1 MVYPCLSSNCPL
13 EIATLW
19 GVSPIFSHPTLC
31 INPESSFATGIL
43 HISWLFLYD
52 AHFDKVDNVKEKRA
66 HKEETM
72 LAFHRSSR
80 LLKGRKPLLHPEV
93 LKPSIKH
100 GNWKSPLL
108 PIGLITKKSLQCPQP
123 AETQPPLHWR
133 DGRCRSWRP
142 VPSVTRDMINEGFLA
157 GPNKNEVMMV
167 LSIGLVTLSPHSP
180 MLTYWDI
187 LDGQDPAPVC
197 N

>member
-1 MVYPCLSSNCPL
+1 MVYQFVHFV
-13 EIATLW
+13 
-19 GVSPIFSHPTLC
+19 GPIFSHPTLC
-31 INPESSFATGIL
+31 INPESSSATGIL
-43 HISWLFLYD
+43 HISWLFLDD

-66 HKEETM
+66 HKEQTM

-80 LLKGRKPLLHPEV
+80 LLKGRKPLLHPEIPLTLHQTWQ
-93 LKPSIKH
+93 LKIPPFTH
-100 GNWKSPLL
+100 WFDH
-108 PIGLITKKSLQCPQP
+108 KKSLQCPQP

-133 DGRCRSWRP
+133 NGRCRSWRP

-157 GPNKNEVMMV
+157 GPNKNEMMMD
-167 LSIGLVTLSPHSP
+167 LSIGLVTVSPRSP

>member
-19 GVSPIFSHPTLC
+19 VSPIFSHPTLC

-43 HISWLFLYD
+43 HIPGCFSMMPILTTL
-52 AHFDKVDNVKEKRA
+52 
-66 HKEETM
+66 TM
-72 LAFHRSSR
+72 LKRTAHTKNKQC
-80 LLKGRKPLLHPEV
+80 LLSIVLPDFWREGNPSYILKSWITLHQTQ
-93 LKPSIKH
+93 L
-100 GNWKSPLL
+100 KSP
-108 PIGLITKKSLQCPQP
+108 PFTHWFDHKKSLQCPQP

-157 GPNKNEVMMV
+157 GLNKNEIMMD
-167 LSIGLVTLSPHSP
+167 LSIGLVTVSPHSP